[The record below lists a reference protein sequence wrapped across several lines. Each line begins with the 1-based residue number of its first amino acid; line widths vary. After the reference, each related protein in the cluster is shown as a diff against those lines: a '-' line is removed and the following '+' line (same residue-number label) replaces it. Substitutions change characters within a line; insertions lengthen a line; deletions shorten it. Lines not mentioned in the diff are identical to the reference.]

1 MSVRPSS
8 AVHGAWVAA
17 ALLIG
22 SGAYGGELEIREALK
37 PSLPPEAKI
46 EEIRPSPVPGIFEVR
61 INADEIYYVD
71 GTGRYLFQ
79 GSLLDTKARANL
91 TRERVESLHP
101 LTFENAPLQDAIA
114 IKHGAGNRKL
124 VLFADPNCS
133 YCKKLEA
140 ELEAVDDVTIYTFLI
155 PILGP
160 DSNAKARNI
169 WCNADRAKAWSS
181 WMLKSA
187 EPPRA
192 ECLDTSALTRNVNLA
207 TRYKVSGTPTL
218 FFEDGS
224 RIVGPVNAST
234 VESRLGSTARK

>member
-1 MSVRPSS
+1 MHFKPATAILGSLMA
-8 AVHGAWVAA
+8 AVLTVSPLAH
-17 ALLIG
+17 
-22 SGAYGGELEIREALK
+22 GGEQEIREALK
-37 PSLPPEAKI
+37 PSMPPDAKI

-79 GSLLDTKARANL
+79 GSLLDTKARTNL
-91 TRERVESLHP
+91 TRERVESMHP
-101 LTFENAPLQDAIA
+101 LSLEKAPLQDAIA
-114 IKHGAGNRKL
+114 IKRGAGSRKL

-181 WMLKSA
+181 WMLKGA

-192 ECLDTSALTRNVNLA
+192 ECPDTSALTRNVNLA

>member
-1 MSVRPSS
+1 MHFKPATAILGSLMA
-8 AVHGAWVAA
+8 AVLTVSPLAH
-17 ALLIG
+17 
-22 SGAYGGELEIREALK
+22 GGEQEIREALK
-37 PSLPPEAKI
+37 PSMPPDAKI

-79 GSLLDTKARANL
+79 GSLLDTKARTNL

-169 WCNADRAKAWSS
+169 WCSADRAQTWSN
-181 WMLKSA
+181 WMVKSA
-187 EPPRA
+187 EPPKI
-192 ECLDTSALTRNVNLA
+192 ECPDTSALTRNVNLA

-224 RIVGPVNAST
+224 RIVGPVNAAAI
-234 VESRLGSTARK
+234 EARLGSSPRK